1 MIPDLKLD
9 GARRS
14 AARHATV
21 GLALCGSLLL
31 GVGGWAVATDLS
43 GAVIASGVV
52 VVNSNVKKIQ
62 HPFGGVVSEILVRNG
77 QQVEAGE
84 LLVKLD
90 PTVLAANHKVIS
102 KGVFESYARQGR
114 LEAERDSAEDIVFPV
129 ELSVRTGDADADAV
143 MQSEKRLF
151 ELRRH
156 TRIGQKSL
164 LAERAAQIGQEVDGL
179 ARQLSAKEKES
190 ELIFKELDGVRKL
203 WESKL
208 IGIQRLIVLERDAVR
223 NEGERGQLQAQ
234 IAQAKG
240 RIAEIGLQIH
250 QVDQELRS
258 DVASALRDVQAKLSE
273 LLERRV
279 AAEDQLGRTSIRAPQ
294 KGLVH
299 QLAVF
304 AAGAVVSAGEAI
316 MFVVPSEDSLIVEAR
331 VLPGDIDQIR
341 IGQRANL
348 RFPAFNQRTTP
359 EVPGHVRLIAPD
371 LSSDQKSGL
380 SYYTVQV
387 SLDEA
392 VVGLGE
398 HGRLVP
404 GMPAEVFLQTG
415 DRSALSY
422 FMKPLADQFD
432 RSFRHR

>member
-1 MIPDLKLD
+1 MTSDLKVD
-9 GARRS
+9 RARR
-14 AARHATV
+14 AVIRHAMV
-21 GLALCGSLLL
+21 GLALFGGLIL

-62 HPFGGVVSEILVRNG
+62 HPFGGVVSEVLVKNG

-84 LLVKLD
+84 LLIKLD
-90 PTVLAANHKVIS
+90 PTVLTANHKVIS
-102 KGVFESYARQGR
+102 KGMLESFARQGR
-114 LEAERDSAEDIVFPV
+114 LEAERDSSEEIAFPAELAARI
-129 ELSVRTGDADADAV
+129 GDADADAI

-151 ELRRH
+151 ELRRN
-156 TRIGQKSL
+156 TRAGQKSL
-164 LAERAAQIGQEVDGL
+164 LAERAAQIRQEVDGL

-203 WESKL
+203 WDGKL
-208 IGIQRLIVLERDAVR
+208 IGIQRLVLLERDAVR

-240 RIAEIGLQIH
+240 RIAEIALQIH

-258 DVASALRDVQAKLSE
+258 DVASALREVQAKLSE
-273 LLERRV
+273 LSERKI
-279 AAEDQLGRTSIRAPQ
+279 AAEDQLGRTSLRSPQ
-294 KGLVH
+294 KGLIH
-299 QLAVF
+299 QLAIF
-304 AAGAVVSAGEAI
+304 AAGAVIGAGEAI
-316 MFVVPSEDSLIVEAR
+316 MYIVPSEDSLIVEAR
-331 VLPGDIDQIR
+331 VLPADIDQIHV
-341 IGQRANL
+341 GQRANL
-348 RFPAFNQRTTP
+348 RFSAFNQRTTP
-359 EVPGHVRLIAPD
+359 EFLGEVRLIAPD
-371 LSSDQKSGL
+371 LSTDQKSGQ

-387 SLDEA
+387 A
-392 VVGLGE
+392 LGE
-398 HGRLVP
+398 AARQAAEYRRLVP

-415 DRSALSY
+415 DRSAFSY

>member
-1 MIPDLKLD
+1 MIPNLKLD

-14 AARHATV
+14 VARHAMA
-21 GLALCGSLLL
+21 GLALFASLLL

-62 HPFGGVVSEILVRNG
+62 HPFGGVVSEILVKNG

-102 KGVFESYARQGR
+102 KGIFESYARQGR
-114 LEAERDSAEDIVFPV
+114 LEAERDSADDIVFPA
-129 ELSVRTGDADADAV
+129 ELSARVGDAEADAV

-151 ELRRH
+151 ELRRN
-156 TRIGQKSL
+156 TRFGQKSL
-164 LAERAAQIGQEVDGL
+164 LAERAAQIRQEVDGL

-190 ELIFKELDGVRKL
+190 GLIFKELDGVRKL

-208 IGIQRLIVLERDAVR
+208 IGIQRLVLLERDAVR

-294 KGLVH
+294 KGLIH

-304 AAGAVVSAGEAI
+304 ANGAVISAGEAI

-331 VLPGDIDQIR
+331 VLPGDIDQVR

-359 EVPGHVRLIAPD
+359 EFPGQVRLIAPD
-371 LSSDQKSGL
+371 LSTDQKSGM

-387 SLDEA
+387 GLDEA
-392 VVGLGE
+392 AKESGE
-398 HGRLVP
+398 NGRLVP

-415 DRSALSY
+415 DRSAFSY

>member
-1 MIPDLKLD
+1 MTLELKVD
-9 GARRS
+9 RARRT
-14 AARHATV
+14 AARHAVV
-21 GLALCGSLLL
+21 GLALFGGLLL

-62 HPFGGVVSEILVRNG
+62 HPFGGVVSDILVKNG

-84 LLVKLD
+84 LLIKLD

-102 KGVFESYARQGR
+102 KGMLESYARQGR
-114 LEAERDSAEDIVFPV
+114 LEAERDSTEDITFPP
-129 ELSVRTGDADADAV
+129 ELSARAGDADADAV

-151 ELRRH
+151 ELRRN
-156 TRIGQKSL
+156 TRMGQKSL
-164 LAERAAQIGQEVDGL
+164 LAERAAQIRQEVDGL
-179 ARQLSAKEKES
+179 TRQLSAKEKET

-208 IGIQRLIVLERDAVR
+208 IGIQRLVVLERDAVR

-240 RIAEIGLQIH
+240 RIAEIALQIH

-258 DVASALRDVQAKLSE
+258 DVASALREVQAKLSE
-273 LLERRV
+273 LSERKI
-279 AAEDQLGRTSIRAPQ
+279 AAEDQLGRTSIRSPQ
-294 KGLVH
+294 KGLIH
-299 QLAVF
+299 QLAIF
-304 AAGAVVSAGEAI
+304 AAGAVIGAGEAI
-316 MFVVPSEDSLIVEAR
+316 MFVVPSEDSLVVEAR

-341 IGQRANL
+341 IGQRASL

-359 EVPGHVRLIAPD
+359 EFPGHVRLIAPD
-371 LSSDQKSGL
+371 LSTDQKSGL

-387 SLDEA
+387 VLDEMPREA
-392 VVGLGE
+392 GE
-398 HGRLVP
+398 RGRLVP
-404 GMPAEVFLQTG
+404 GMPAEAFLRTG
-415 DRSALSY
+415 DRSAFSY